1 MFIRSGEL
9 VIILGVRRYIKINFL
24 RSLRFRIAVMIILA
38 GIIPSVIMRA
48 VILKNYEKQAVEMHT
63 AEIQNQCAILCNQLS
78 KANYLTE
85 VTSESIQLELIQ
97 LSNIYNGRVMVIDK
111 NYHIAEDTYNLD
123 KGKTIVSEDV
133 IRCFQGE
140 STSNYDA
147 ENRFIEVTAPVLDS
161 GSEKIRGVMLV
172 SVCTDSIAENMES
185 LLGKA
190 DLVIAMS
197 GIIIITLAFLAGIFM
212 VRPFHRITRSI
223 GAVTEGYEDD
233 YLKEY
238 SYTETKLLSEAF
250 NKMLGRM
257 KVLDDSRNE
266 FVSNVSHELKTP
278 LASMKVLSDSLLAQQ
293 EVPVELYQE
302 FMADL
307 SEEIERES
315 KIIDDLLALVKLDK
329 TAKTMNIKTEDIN
342 MLVERIL
349 KRLRPIAELRN
360 IEVIFESFR
369 PVIAEVDEL
378 KLTLAIT
385 NLVENAIKY
394 NKEDGWVH
402 VSMNADHKVFYVEVA
417 DSGAG
422 IPKNEQAHIF
432 ERFYRVDKSHSR
444 EIGGTGLGLS
454 IARNVVVM
462 HRGSIQ
468 VYSQVGEG
476 TTFTMRIPLKYVV

>member
-1 MFIRSGEL
+1 M
-9 VIILGVRRYIKINFL
+9 VIILGVRKYVKLNFF
-24 RSLRFRIAVMIILA
+24 RSLSFRITVLIILA
-38 GIIPSVIMRA
+38 GIIPGVVMRT

-63 AEIQNQCAILCNQLS
+63 ADIQNQCTILCNQLS
-78 KANYLTE
+78 AADYLAG
-85 VTSESIQLELIQ
+85 VTSESIRLELTQ

-111 NYHIAEDTYNLD
+111 NYHIMEDTYNMD
-123 KGKTIVSEDV
+123 RGKTIVSEDV
-133 IRCFQGE
+133 IRCFKGE
-140 STSNYDA
+140 RTSRYDA
-147 ENRFIEVTAPVLDS
+147 ENRFIEVTAPVMDS
-161 GSEKIRGVMLV
+161 GSETIRGVMLV
-172 SVCTDSIAENMES
+172 SVCTDSIAENMDI

-190 DLVIAMS
+190 DLVIAMA
-197 GIIIITLAFLAGIFM
+197 GIIIIALAFLAGSLL
-212 VRPFHRITRSI
+212 VRPFHRITRLI

-250 NKMLGRM
+250 NRMLGRM

-278 LASMKVLSDSLLAQQ
+278 LASMKVLADSLLSQ
-293 EVPVELYQE
+293 EGAPVELYQE
-302 FMADL
+302 FMGDL

-315 KIIDDLLALVKLDK
+315 EIIDDLLTLVRLDK
-329 TAKTMNIKTEDIN
+329 TAAAMNIRTEDIN

-349 KRLRPIAELRN
+349 KRLGPIARQRN
-360 IEVIFESFR
+360 IEMIFESFR
-369 PVIAEVDEL
+369 PVNAEVDEV

-394 NKEDGWVH
+394 NKDDGWVH
-402 VSMNADHKVFYVEVA
+402 VSLNADHKVFYVEVA

-422 IPKNEQAHIF
+422 IPKKDQDHIF

-454 IARNVVVM
+454 IARNIVVM
-462 HRGSIQ
+462 HRGS
-468 VYSQVGEG
+468 VRVFSQVGEG
-476 TTFTMRIPLKYVV
+476 TTFTIRIPLKYVV

>member
-197 GIIIITLAFLAGIFM
+197 
-212 VRPFHRITRSI
+212 
-223 GAVTEGYEDD
+223 
-233 YLKEY
+233 
-238 SYTETKLLSEAF
+238 
-250 NKMLGRM
+250 
-257 KVLDDSRNE
+257 
-266 FVSNVSHELKTP
+266 
-278 LASMKVLSDSLLAQQ
+278 
-293 EVPVELYQE
+293 
-302 FMADL
+302 
-307 SEEIERES
+307 
-315 KIIDDLLALVKLDK
+315 
-329 TAKTMNIKTEDIN
+329 
-342 MLVERIL
+342 
-349 KRLRPIAELRN
+349 
-360 IEVIFESFR
+360 
-369 PVIAEVDEL
+369 
-378 KLTLAIT
+378 
-385 NLVENAIKY
+385 
-394 NKEDGWVH
+394 
-402 VSMNADHKVFYVEVA
+402 
-417 DSGAG
+417 
-422 IPKNEQAHIF
+422 
-432 ERFYRVDKSHSR
+432 
-444 EIGGTGLGLS
+444 
-454 IARNVVVM
+454 
-462 HRGSIQ
+462 
-468 VYSQVGEG
+468 
-476 TTFTMRIPLKYVV
+476 